1 MTATY
6 INDPTN
12 RPIDTVRFEVDDRD
26 TDNAALSDE
35 EIQYLI
41 DSTNHVLLAAAAAA
55 DAIGAKYSDSATT
68 KKVGDLS
75 ISYGGGGGGGGI
87 AATYQTLAKALR
99 LRAARKAGASLYAG
113 GLSKSEKI
121 TVALDTDRVQSE
133 FTVGMDDA
141 VTSDPRTA
149 GY

>member
-6 INDPTN
+6 INDPQN

-41 DSTNHVLLAAAAAA
+41 DSNNHILLAAAAAA
-55 DAIGAKYSDSATT
+55 DAIGAKYASEVES
-68 KKVGDLS
+68 KQVGDLRIAYGAGGVAS
-75 ISYGGGGGGGGI
+75 SYSD
-87 AATYQTLAKALR
+87 LAKKLR
-99 LRAARKAGASLYAG
+99 DRAVRTAGSKLYVG
-113 GLSKSEKI
+113 GLSKSEK
-121 TVALDTDRVQSE
+121 TAVALDTDRVQPE

-141 VTSDPRTA
+141 RD
-149 GY
+149 Y

>member
-6 INDPTN
+6 INDPEN

-41 DSTNHVLLAAAAAA
+41 DNSNHILLACAAAA
-55 DAIGAKYSDSATT
+55 DAIGAKYASEVES
-68 KKVGDLS
+68 KQVGDLRIAYGS
-75 ISYGGGGGGGGI
+75 GGVAASYG
-87 AATYQTLAKALR
+87 ALAKMLR
-99 LRAARKAGASLYAG
+99 LRAVRKAGASLYAG
-113 GLSKSEKI
+113 GLSKAAKT

-141 VTSDPRTA
+141 
-149 GY
+149 